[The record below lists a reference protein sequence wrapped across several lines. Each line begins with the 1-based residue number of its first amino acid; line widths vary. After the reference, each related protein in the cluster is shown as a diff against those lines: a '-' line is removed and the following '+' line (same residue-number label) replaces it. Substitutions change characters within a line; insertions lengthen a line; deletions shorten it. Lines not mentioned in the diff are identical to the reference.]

1 MRDPLVTVL
10 QEYVNDCLFEPSNT
24 WPEIEFAR
32 RTYSRWAAD
41 EIANRLNEN
50 HDPIAILEQFIDEMD
65 DYSEVTDDKETQFI
79 FTVAKETAED
89 IALLFV

>member
-1 MRDPLVTVL
+1 MVDPAAYIL
-10 QEYVNDCLFEPSNT
+10 QEYVNDCLFEPSND
-24 WPEIEFAR
+24 WPAIEFKR

-41 EIANRLNEN
+41 EITKRLNED
-50 HDPIAILEQFIDEMD
+50 HDPISILEQFIDEMD